1 VVLPRTY
8 GRGPVRPPAQ
18 MPGCRFFCREEELFA
33 RSQTHPSVAQFQA
46 LGSGTLRFLS
56 QNCAREERLVNCS
69 DTEQPI
75 PCRIHQTSQRTLLFS
90 IWCWLQ
96 CFCFLSVN
104 AGDSRSPGRDATTRA
119 PYHVPSFQTQSTGPG
134 DAEAQRTAVAC
145 GNDGLRISLAS
156 LTARSTWMPWKTL
169 GT

>member
-18 MPGCRFFCREEELFA
+18 IPGCRFFWREEELFA

-46 LGSGTLRFLS
+46 SDSGTPRFLL
-56 QNCAREERLVNCS
+56 QNCAREGRLVNRS
-69 DTEQPI
+69 DTERPI
-75 PCRIHQTSQRTLLFS
+75 PCRIHQTSQKTLLFS

-104 AGDSRSPGRDATTRA
+104 AGDSRSPGPDATTRRHTISRPFGRKA
-119 PYHVPSFQTQSTGPG
+119 QDQEMPTPKGQRSF
-134 DAEAQRTAVAC
+134 A
-145 GNDGLRISLAS
+145 
-156 LTARSTWMPWKTL
+156 
-169 GT
+169 GTMICELVWLH